1 MHDKQITVVA
11 VDDHPLIREAI
22 RGRLERDSEITLVG
36 EGTRGEQVLP
46 LVEAHRPDV
55 LLLDLLM
62 PQYADE
68 GKGDFPYLET
78 ITDLVRLY
86 PRTKIIILS
95 QEDRP
100 EVVAEMI
107 RIGIQGYLMKGDA
120 SSLQLAEAVK
130 KVNADV
136 CMFAQSVQHSGHH
149 SRKNRGPLF
158 LQSNSL

>member
-22 RGRLERDSEITLVG
+22 RIRLERDSEITLVG

-78 ITDLVRLY
+78 ITALVRLY

-130 KVNADV
+130 KVNAGE
-136 CMFAQSVQHSGHH
+136 SVFSSAIVKMRSGQ
-149 SRKNRGPLF
+149 NFPL
-158 LQSNSL
+158 